1 MKKAKMSI
9 APGGEV
15 VTEQAEA
22 VGVVVDMEPTPQE
35 DPNFKPVHNPDQEAS
50 PEPEPEAV
58 PIVDTRTAEQRVTD
72 LQLHL
77 EKMRAKIDRFH
88 EVQTKHDRNVFALE
102 AVKENPDSVLVK
114 ITIGAHTFSSSD
126 PEAVTRFLDYQ
137 VQSYARQLDELANT
151 ILS

>member
-1 MKKAKMSI
+1 MKNAKMRI

-22 VGVVVDMEPTPQE
+22 VGVVNHDHESHTVETQHQTETQTNHEVQPS
-35 DPNFKPVHNPDQEAS
+35 V
-50 PEPEPEAV
+50 
-58 PIVDTRTAEQRVTD
+58 VDTRTAEQRLTD
-72 LQLHL
+72 LKLHL

-114 ITIGAHTFSSSD
+114 ITIGAHTFNSSD

-137 VQSYARQLDELANT
+137 VQSYARQLDELANA